1 MRALFIYVVSRAPGL
16 LVCQFTAPS
25 SRAAPSRAAPC
36 RVALRGPGQHRMGR
50 HRLVA
55 ALVLTIL
62 TVGLVVMNLN
72 TASLPTAP
80 VPASASAPPGAA
92 SGVLGS
98 SVRLADSLSLPATA
112 EMHHHPYATSA
123 FASSSA
129 PVPALALARTTP
141 ASSDACGGDFAVA
154 SDSKTPTRTPCLPRL
169 LLLQRCGVSS
179 IYLAWLCSCLV
190 ALLPFA
196 RLALSAFA
204 SAPVPACSATPSTH
218 KCAVK
223 ASPPCE
229 KPSHI
234 VRTTLW
240 GLFGLC
246 CTSTSTTTTTAS
258 LGTRT
263 ALPLQLHVLA
273 ALLAW

>member
-1 MRALFIYVVSRAPGL
+1 M
-16 LVCQFTAPS
+16 
-25 SRAAPSRAAPC
+25 
-36 RVALRGPGQHRMGR
+36 
-50 HRLVA
+50 A
-55 ALVLTIL
+55 ALVLNVL
-62 TVGLVVMNLN
+62 TVGLVVLN
-72 TASLPTAP
+72 CRKASLPTSAP

-98 SVRLADSLSLPATA
+98 SVRLADPLLLPATA
-112 EMHHHPYATSA
+112 EMHHHLYATSA

-154 SDSKTPTRTPCLPRL
+154 SDSKTPTHTPCLPRL
-169 LLLQRCGVSS
+169 LPLQRCRVSS

-196 RLALSAFA
+196 RLALSASA
-204 SAPVPACSATPSTH
+204 SAPAPACSATPSTH

>member
-1 MRALFIYVVSRAPGL
+1 M
-16 LVCQFTAPS
+16 
-25 SRAAPSRAAPC
+25 
-36 RVALRGPGQHRMGR
+36 
-50 HRLVA
+50 VA
-55 ALVLTIL
+55 ALALNVL
-62 TVGLVVMNLN
+62 TVGLVVLN
-72 TASLPTAP
+72 CRKASLPTSAP

-98 SVRLADSLSLPATA
+98 SVRLADPLSLPATA
-112 EMHHHPYATSA
+112 EMHHHLDAATSA

-129 PVPALALARTTP
+129 PVPALALARTTT

-196 RLALSAFA
+196 RLALSTSA
-204 SAPVPACSATPSTH
+204 SAPAPACSATPSTH

-246 CTSTSTTTTTAS
+246 CTSTLTTTTTAS